1 MAELTVDLTYGT
13 ALYEAAK
20 ETGKEQLILDEGLQI
35 LDIIDKEEDLH
46 LFINFPT
53 IAAEDKKKVLTAA
66 FEGKICTELL
76 NFLYVL
82 VDKRRVAHLKGIM
95 KVYKDLCDK
104 EEGVSYGTVVSVV
117 KLSDERLAQIEEE
130 TSNLLQKK
138 VRLTNELDP
147 ALIGG
152 VKVLIEGK
160 MIDASLRKKFD
171 DMASALIAR

>member
-35 LDIIDKEEDLH
+35 LDIIEKEEDLH
-46 LFINFPT
+46 LFIKFPT
-53 IAAEDKKKVLTAA
+53 IAAEEKKKVISSV

-82 VDKRRVAHLKGIM
+82 IDKRRIAHLKGIM

-104 EEGVSYGTVVSVV
+104 EDGVSYGTVVSVEA
-117 KLSDERLAQIEEE
+117 LSPERLAQVEDE
-130 TSNLLQKK
+130 TSRLLQTK

-147 ALIGG
+147 DLIGG
-152 VKVLIEGK
+152 VKVLINGK

-171 DMASALIAR
+171 DMASELAAR